1 MKVLISDPVSTT
13 GIDLLKKAGL
23 SVDYLPK
30 WTEDELKLHVSD
42 ASGWVVRSGTK
53 VTEGLLNLAENLQ
66 IIGRAGVGVDN
77 IDISAATR
85 KGVVVINT
93 PEVNTISAAEHTIG
107 MMLAL
112 ARNIPQGHAGL
123 INGEWNRHALVG
135 IELKGKTLGIV
146 GIGKIGREVIQR
158 CKSFQMNIIGYDPY
172 CAQDMFKKEEVNLV
186 DLDTLTRESDF
197 ISLHLPI
204 NDKTRNLFDLRR
216 LKMMKTT
223 AAIINVARGGIV
235 NEIDL
240 VTALNEDIIG
250 SAALDVYST
259 EPLTSNHPL
268 TKTKHVILTP
278 HLGASTKEAKE
289 GVSIAVCESIRDYLT
304 HKILTG
310 GLNVPISDYGNLTE
324 LSPFL
329 DLAEKLGTTHGYF
342 IEGAVSSIKVEC
354 AGAISDIN
362 SLTLSFLKGFL
373 SERVSERLNF
383 INAEAVA
390 KELDITVEKTESS
403 DCGGYANLIRTTIS
417 KGNESTTIHGTV
429 FDANRIAFTHFLG
442 YDLDIEPKGTILF
455 IKNIDVPGV
464 VGKAGT
470 ILGDCGVNISA
481 YLLSRKK
488 DGFALGAIRIDNE
501 VSSEAFDTLKELEEV
516 VFLQHIHY

>member
-1 MKVLISDPVSTT
+1 MKVLISDPISTS

-23 SVDYLPK
+23 SVDYLPE
-30 WTEDELKLHVSD
+30 WTEDELKTHVSD
-42 ASGWVVRSGTK
+42 ASGWVIRSGTK
-53 VTEGLLNLAENLQ
+53 VTEGLMDLANSLQ

-77 IDISAATR
+77 IDIPSATR
-85 KGVVVINT
+85 RGVIVINT

-112 ARNIPQGHAGL
+112 ARNIPQGHSGL

-135 IELKGKTLGIV
+135 VELRGKSLGIV
-146 GIGKIGREVIQR
+146 GIGKIGREVIKR
-158 CKSFQMNIIGYDPY
+158 CKSFQMNIFGYDPY
-172 CAQDMFKKEEVNLV
+172 CNQDMFKKDEVKLV
-186 DLDTLTRESDF
+186 DLDTLTRDSDF

-204 NDKTRNLFDLRR
+204 NDKTRNLFDLSR

-223 AAIINVARGGIV
+223 AVIINVARGGIV

-250 SAALDVYST
+250 GAALDVYSI
-259 EPLTSNHPL
+259 EPLESNHPL
-268 TKTKHVILTP
+268 TNTKHVILTP

-289 GVSIAVCESIRDYLT
+289 GVSIAVCESVRDYLT

-342 IEGAVSSIKVEC
+342 IEGAVTSIKVEC
-354 AGAISDIN
+354 AGAINDIN

-373 SERVSERLNF
+373 MERISERLNF
-383 INAEAVA
+383 INAEAIA
-390 KELDITVEKTESS
+390 KELGITVEKTKSS
-403 DCGGYANLIRTTIS
+403 DCGGYANLIRTTVS
-417 KGNESTTIHGTV
+417 KGNETTSIHGTV
-429 FDANRIAFTHFLG
+429 FDANRLAFTHFLG
-442 YDLDIEPKGTILF
+442 YDLDIEPRGTILF
-455 IKNIDVPGV
+455 IKNKDVPGV
-464 VGKAGT
+464 IGKVGT
-470 ILGDCGVNISA
+470 ILGECGVNISV

-501 VSSEAFDTLKELEEV
+501 VSNKAIDALKELEEV
-516 VFLQHIHY
+516 IFLQHIHY

>member
-1 MKVLISDPVSTT
+1 MKVLISDPISIS

-23 SVDYLPK
+23 SVDYLPELI
-30 WTEDELKLHVSD
+30 EDELKNYVSD
-42 ASGWVVRSGTK
+42 VSGWIVRSGTK

-77 IDISAATR
+77 IDIPAATR

-93 PEVNTISAAEHTIG
+93 PEVNTVSAAEHTIG
-107 MMLAL
+107 MMLSL
-112 ARNIPQGHAGL
+112 ARNIPQGHFGL
-123 INGEWNRHALVG
+123 INGEWNRHDLVG
-135 IELKGKTLGIV
+135 VELKGKTIGIV

-158 CKSFQMNIIGYDPY
+158 CKAFQMNIIGYDPY
-172 CAQDMFKKEEVNLV
+172 CTQDMFKNNEVNLV

-235 NEIDL
+235 NELDL
-240 VTALNEDIIG
+240 VNALNKDIIG
-250 SAALDVYST
+250 GAALDVYST
-259 EPLTSNHPL
+259 EPLISNHPL
-268 TKTKHVILTP
+268 TKTKHVVLTP

-289 GVSIAVCESIRDYLT
+289 GVSIAVCESIRDFLI
-304 HKILTG
+304 HKILAG
-310 GLNVPISDYGNLTE
+310 GYNIPISDYGNFTE

-354 AGAISDIN
+354 AGAISNIS
-362 SLTLSFLKGFL
+362 SLTSSFLKGFL

-383 INAEAVA
+383 INAEVVA

-403 DCGGYANLIRTTIS
+403 DCGGYANLIRTTVS
-417 KGNESTTIHGTV
+417 NGNESITIHGTV
-429 FDANRIAFTHFLG
+429 FDSNRIAFTHFLG

-455 IKNIDVPGV
+455 IKNKDIPGV
-464 VGKAGT
+464 VGKVGT
-470 ILGDCGVNISA
+470 ILGECGVNISA

-501 VSSEAFDTLKELEEV
+501 VPSEVFDTLKELEEV